1 MGSMG
6 SSLNTYA
13 LVTNAR
19 RMKKLILEYAVKFR
33 MGATNINYGDNVPAT
48 VSPLLGK
55 KIEDLDIRDS
65 FVFEKAN
72 PENRIPVR
80 RVVSFRPRG
89 LESHAEVGDFFVG
102 ETADE
107 PPAVKEPYS
116 MGRQCVFV
124 EVEVDAETGQVEVT
138 KLVHPYDVGQSLNP
152 DVNDQQLLGGA
163 YAGVGVSATETIY
176 YDPRTGVKLNDNLLG
191 YPMLTILDLGPVE
204 APLVETHVGWSVYGL
219 YGCSEAGKAATAAAI
234 LVPAVYNAVGKW
246 IEETPITPERVLR
259 ALGKA

>member
-1 MGSMG
+1 
-6 SSLNTYA
+6 
-13 LVTNAR
+13 
-19 RMKKLILEYAVKFR
+19 
-33 MGATNINYGDNVPAT
+33 
-48 VSPLLGK
+48 
-55 KIEDLDIRDS
+55 
-65 FVFEKAN
+65 
-72 PENRIPVR
+72 
-80 RVVSFRPRG
+80 
-89 LESHAEVGDFFVG
+89 
-102 ETADE
+102 
-107 PPAVKEPYS
+107 

-124 EVEVDAETGQVEVT
+124 EVEVDTETGQVEVT

-234 LVPAVYNAVGKW
+234 LVPAVYNAIGKW